1 MTGWRMWCRTKQD
14 DVIRDYEI
22 ASGVDLPTWLALVRE
37 RDGLVPEGEPA
48 TEVDEHP
55 GARVLRFEMVPA
67 DHDS

>member
-48 TEVDEHP
+48 TEVDDI
-55 GARVLRFEMVPA
+55 GRTVLRFEMVPA

>member
-1 MTGWRMWCRTKQD
+1 M
-14 DVIRDYEI
+14 IRDYEI

-48 TEVDEHP
+48 TEVDDI
-55 GARVLRFEMVPA
+55 GRTVLRFEMVPA